1 MQNNPNDQS
10 CTFICDTHIAAENAI
25 RSLMTGGIEANKIS
39 LIGKG
44 YHSEE
49 LPTGFYSTR
58 DKIIAWGG
66 NGAFWGSMW
75 GILMAPAVFFL
86 PPLGMV
92 ALAGPIV
99 SVLVSALEGAL
110 VVGGLSAV
118 GAAMSRI
125 GVDKNEIIQY
135 ESALKV
141 NKYLLIVHG
150 TAIEI
155 SKAQS
160 IYADINESEMTTAAN

>member
-1 MQNNPNDQS
+1 MQNDPSEQS
-10 CTFICDTHIAAENAI
+10 CTFICDTHVVAENAI
-25 RSLMTGGIEANKIS
+25 RSLMEGGIEANKIS

-49 LPTGFYSTR
+49 QPTGFYTTR

-66 NGAFWGSMW
+66 NGAFWGSLW
-75 GILMAPAVFFL
+75 GILMAPAVFLL
-86 PPLGMV
+86 PPLGVV

-99 SVLVSALEGAL
+99 SVLVSALEGAV
-110 VVGGLSAV
+110 VVGGLSAI

-125 GVDKNEIIQY
+125 GVDKNDIIHY

-150 TAIEI
+150 TATEI

-160 IYADINESEMTTAAN
+160 IYAASNESEMNAAN